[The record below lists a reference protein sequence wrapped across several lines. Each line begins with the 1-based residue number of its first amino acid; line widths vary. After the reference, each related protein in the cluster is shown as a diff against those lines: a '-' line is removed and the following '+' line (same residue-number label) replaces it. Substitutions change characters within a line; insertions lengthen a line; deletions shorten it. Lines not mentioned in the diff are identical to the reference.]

1 MDFQPWIS
9 LIDQEEGQ
17 LLAASLIEE
26 IIQKSQDVLFERHI
40 ESQVLPYAVQFT
52 KETLL
57 AVIEVVFCCQ
67 QRSPPQQHFF
77 LIYCLYQ
84 YSSFLQKI

>member
-1 MDFQPWIS
+1 MNANDWIG
-9 LIDQEEGQ
+9 LVDQEEGQ

-57 AVIEVVFCCQ
+57 AVIEV
-67 QRSPPQQHFF
+67 SPPP
-77 LIYCLYQ
+77 LPILLDL
-84 YSSFLQKI
+84 SI